1 MIVYLIAFV
10 AALIAAILN
19 DRMPSA
25 LRKSV
30 LIIICIYV
38 VLIFGFRYKVG
49 VDTISYMYGYRYIP
63 TLDSLSSVR
72 ERIVLRY
79 EPGFLLL
86 CSICKTITRDFWLLQ
101 LVMASITNGCVFLFL
116 YRYCK
121 NVFIGVL
128 FYFVFLCPYFTT
140 EIMRESAAIG
150 IFLLNFKNLEKKR
163 WIRYYLFSILSIMFH
178 YSAVV
183 IWFFPLARILRP
195 NILFYALC
203 LVFLAITPLVERL
216 NELLH
221 IAAIYNRIDMYT
233 SGADELNLNW
243 RLAELIKSAFP
254 AIATVIGYHIAN
266 KKPEFRYMIL
276 LQILLCIG
284 AFAIPL
290 IFSRIANYTRMFVI
304 IAAANLVVLPYL
316 KHWLKLCFVS
326 FMLLTQVQYYH
337 TFYKIWIP
345 YESIFYPNESPDR
358 MAMYRNQ
365 FMQWKKDIK
374 FKKR

>member
-1 MIVYLIAFV
+1 MVYIIAFI
-10 AALIAAILN
+10 AALIAAFL
-19 DRMPSA
+19 DKRMTPT
-25 LRKSV
+25 LRKSI
-30 LIIICIYV
+30 LIIICVYV
-38 VLIFGFRYKVG
+38 ILIFGFRYKVG
-49 VDTISYMYGYRYIP
+49 VDTISYMYGFRKIP
-63 TLDSLSSVR
+63 TIDHLFSVR
-72 ERIVLRY
+72 EQTVSRY
-79 EPGFLLL
+79 EPGFLLI
-86 CSICKTITRDFWLLQ
+86 CSICKTITKEFWLVQ
-101 LVMASITNGCVFLFL
+101 IVMASITNGCVFLFL

-150 IFLLNFKNLEKKR
+150 IFLLNFRNLEKGR

-203 LVFLAITPLVERL
+203 LIFLGITPLVERL
-216 NELLH
+216 NEILH

-233 SGADELNLNW
+233 SGADDLNFNW
-243 RLAELIKSAFP
+243 RLAELAKSAFP
-254 AIATVIGYHIAN
+254 AIATMIGYYVAR

-276 LQILLCIG
+276 LQILLCMG

-290 IFSRIANYTRMFVI
+290 IFSRFANYTRMFVI
-304 IAAANLVVLPYL
+304 IAAANLIMVPTL
-316 KHWLKLCFVS
+316 KRWVTIAFVS
-326 FMLLTQVQYYH
+326 FMLLTQVQYYY
-337 TFYKIWIP
+337 TFYKIWVP
-345 YESIFYPNESPDR
+345 YSSIFYPQENPDR
-358 MAMYRNQ
+358 MVIYRSQ

-374 FKKR
+374 FKR